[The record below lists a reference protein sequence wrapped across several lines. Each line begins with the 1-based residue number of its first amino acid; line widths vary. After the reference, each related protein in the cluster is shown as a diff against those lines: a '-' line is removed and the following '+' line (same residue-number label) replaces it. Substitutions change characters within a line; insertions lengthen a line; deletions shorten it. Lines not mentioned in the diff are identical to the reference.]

1 MPTAG
6 FRTLLP
12 RTPAFMLGAGTVVPA
27 PAFSSS
33 APATNRTIVS
43 GMMIRG
49 EIQRLRVENDAT
61 DAKQTKLVLAKA
73 LDSVQTHADDTDQR
87 LRKLSTNL
95 NSLGLTRD
103 PGGNIVMA
111 GATFTVRAG
120 QEVFSLANGGM
131 QFGLPNVAPN
141 DALIPNGHGQAWV
154 DEIGNT
160 LKIRVRY
167 STGVLKTATIA
178 LV

>member
-6 FRTLLP
+6 FRSLLP
-12 RTPAFMLGAGTVVPA
+12 RIPAFMLGSGTVIPVPA
-27 PAFSSS
+27 FASS
-33 APATNRTIVS
+33 AATNRTIVS

-49 EIQRLRVENDAT
+49 EIQRLRVENAAT
-61 DAKQTKLVLAKA
+61 GAKETKLVLAKA

-120 QEVFSLANGGM
+120 QEIFSLVNNGM
-131 QFGLPNVAPN
+131 QFGLPKVAPN
-141 DALIPNGHGQAWV
+141 TALIPNGHGQAWV

-160 LKIRVRY
+160 LKITVRY

>member
-1 MPTAG
+1 MATAG

-12 RTPAFMLGAGTVVPA
+12 RIPAFMLGAGTIVPT
-27 PAFSSS
+27 PAFASS
-33 APATNRTIVS
+33 AVANRTLVS

-49 EIQRLRVENDAT
+49 EIQRLRVENAAT
-61 DAKQTKLVLAKA
+61 DAKETKLVLAKA

-120 QEVFSLANGGM
+120 QEVFSLINNGM
-131 QFGLPNVAPN
+131 QFGVPSVAPN
-141 DALIPNGHGQAWV
+141 DALIPNGHAQAWV
-154 DEIGNT
+154 DQPGNA
-160 LKIRVRY
+160 LKFRVRY
-167 STGVLKTATIA
+167 NDGTLKTGTVA

>member
-1 MPTAG
+1 MAVAG

-12 RTPAFMLGAGTVVPA
+12 RIPAFMLGSGTVVPT
-27 PAFSSS
+27 PAFASQ
-33 APATNRTIVS
+33 AATNRTLVS

-49 EIQRLRVENDAT
+49 EIQRLRVENAAS
-61 DAKQTKLVLAKA
+61 DAKETKLVLAKA

-103 PGGNIVMA
+103 PGGNIVMSC
-111 GATFTVRAG
+111 ATFTVRAG
-120 QEVFSLANGGM
+120 QEVFSLLNGGM
-131 QFGLPNVAPN
+131 QFGVPNVAPN
-141 DALIPNGHGQAWV
+141 DALIPNGHCQAWV
-154 DEIGNT
+154 DQPGNA
-160 LKIRVRY
+160 LKFRVRY
-167 STGVLKTATIA
+167 SDGTIKTGTIA